1 MLRLLVVDD
10 HEFFRMGLKRLFS
23 GRVDIEVAEEASS
36 GAAALSAIRREAFD
50 VALLDLTLPDMSGM
64 EVLSRAKAIRPET
77 AILIVS
83 GYPEDQFAINVLKA
97 GAAGVRPPG
106 AATRPQSFRT
116 VPEPPG
122 GRGCSAPIIAKARAT
137 PSWGGSAAPLVT
149 ARL

>member
-64 EVLSRAKAIRPET
+64 EVLSRAQAIRPET

-97 GAAGVRPPG
+97 GAAGFV
-106 AATRPQSFRT
+106 
-116 VPEPPG
+116 
-122 GRGCSAPIIAKARAT
+122 AKD
-137 PSWGGSAAPLVT
+137 AAPDVMIC
-149 ARL
+149 AVIAASQGRRYVSPRIAERLANSLSGVGADE